1 MKIKDYIVARDL
13 PDAIALLER
22 EKASARLI
30 AGGTDVIVRA
40 RRGFFRDVT
49 LIDITKVAE
58 LKGIALQEDGS
69 VRIGAT
75 TRLTDIVDS
84 PVLQEHFPIVGE
96 AAAKVSTIQQ
106 AEYPDLPWPKMIG
119 MRNVLVH
126 NYFNI
131 DLDIVWQ
138 VVENELP
145 SLQEKIS
152 RIVGGE

>member
-1 MKIKDYIVARDL
+1 MCDPGGGLCDPPVPPDGELPQAAAARGRQAFVSDELIQTYIVHN
-13 PDAIALLER
+13 
-22 EKASARLI
+22 
-30 AGGTDVIVRA
+30 
-40 RRGFFRDVT
+40 
-49 LIDITKVAE
+49 
-58 LKGIALQEDGS
+58 LQ
-69 VRIGAT
+69 I
-75 TRLTDIVDS
+75 L
-84 PVLQEHFPIVGE
+84 GE

-106 AEYPDLPWPKMIG
+106 ADYPDLPWPKMIG

-152 RIVGGE
+152 RIVGGK